1 MQQKM
6 KQQKHSM
13 NSKDGDVV
21 KIRAV
26 EIEKLNSEIEI
37 QNNEE
42 SVKKMNEREN
52 EWKRLEYELQ
62 LLRSSLLNSDEYMYA
77 FDQEGCHHVSDGARG
92 SLTEIDR
99 RTFVGEVYEAVKK
112 RCPNIIHEGLF
123 RVDIMNSQNMKKLAL
138 HELESLEAGFETAIP
153 SNNIKITNHL
163 NHNWDVAIAK
173 IVSNLNN

>member
-1 MQQKM
+1 M

-52 EWKRLEYELQ
+52 ERKRLEYELQ

-77 FDQEGCHHVSDGARG
+77 FD
-92 SLTEIDR
+92 
-99 RTFVGEVYEAVKK
+99 
-112 RCPNIIHEGLF
+112 
-123 RVDIMNSQNMKKLAL
+123 
-138 HELESLEAGFETAIP
+138 
-153 SNNIKITNHL
+153 
-163 NHNWDVAIAK
+163 
-173 IVSNLNN
+173 

>member
-1 MQQKM
+1 M

-77 FDQEGCHHVSDGARG
+77 FD
-92 SLTEIDR
+92 
-99 RTFVGEVYEAVKK
+99 
-112 RCPNIIHEGLF
+112 
-123 RVDIMNSQNMKKLAL
+123 
-138 HELESLEAGFETAIP
+138 
-153 SNNIKITNHL
+153 
-163 NHNWDVAIAK
+163 
-173 IVSNLNN
+173 